1 MMLSQA
7 WALPSQNLESI
18 EYLEHQGSAAIEI
31 GFSESLQYLSHF
43 PLRAGTTLRIF
54 VGPRV
59 EVDLS
64 VDSLPYTQAM
74 RAPRSKEIPLSQVTF
89 KINEAG
95 EASVIVDFERVVKF
109 LVSPGR
115 RPNMLLIK
123 LPDHKISTRVQI
135 QRTGITQ
142 DKSSPAYK
150 LLALGRTALKKGDNK
165 RAIQIFTKM
174 LGLPASKERQE
185 ALELLGVSRQRN
197 GQHAHAKAMY
207 REYLKQYADTDGA
220 ARVKQRLSDLLHGQ
234 LKPKERLKVSKKAG
248 KKTTSRFYG
257 SFAQYYYRGQNS
269 TEETGTT
276 LSQSLLLNQL
286 SLSWRIRSTDYDVRN
301 FIYASHSH
309 DFLSTAGKPV
319 TPQTAYSQIKN
330 SRLGFSAR
338 LGRQT
343 GSKGGVLGKFD
354 GLQASYDVA
363 HSISVNAVGGYPVN
377 FTDKRSVQTTKPF
390 WGVGLEFDGGKSQV
404 DVLPYYI
411 RQDVDGIVDREAVGS
426 EFRYFGKGGNFYS
439 LVDYDIAYSDL
450 NIYLFRGQYNW
461 RKDTIFSLNFDYRN
475 SPLLFTSNALI
486 GRTDVSS
493 IDELLAILPE
503 DEIRDRAEERIGD
516 ATTLSIGVGHTFSPR
531 YQANADLTMAQQ
543 VFVIEDPVLGLSSDT
558 EVQVYFSA
566 QLIASRW
573 FNERDISVLGFRMSQ
588 TGSYDEV
595 SLSVSNRLPFRKDW
609 KFDTRFRVDIRQND
623 SGEELT
629 KYRPSIRMNYR
640 RTRGMNFEMELGV
653 ELWRYGGETNNI
665 DFQRTFANIGYRW
678 NF

>member
-1 MMLSQA
+1 MFSQA

-43 PLRAGTTLRIF
+43 PLRAGATLRIF
-54 VGPRV
+54 VGPRTA
-59 EVDLS
+59 VDLEI
-64 VDSLPYTQAM
+64 DSLPYTQAL
-74 RAPRSKEIPLSQVTF
+74 RAPDSKEIPLSQVTF

-95 EASVIVDFERVVKF
+95 EASVIVDFERVVKYT
-109 LVSPGR
+109 VSAGS
-115 RPNMLLIK
+115 RPNMLLIV
-123 LPDHKISTRVQI
+123 LPDHKITTHVQMKSAKI
-135 QRTGITQ
+135 IQ

-150 LLALGRTALKKGDNK
+150 LLVLGRTALKEGKNK

-174 LGLPASKERQE
+174 LGMPTSKERQE
-185 ALELLGVSRQRN
+185 ALELLGVARQRN
-197 GQHAHAKAMY
+197 GQQAHAKAMY
-207 REYLKQYADTDGA
+207 REYLKQYEDTDGA

-234 LKPKERLKVSKKAG
+234 LKPKARLKVSKKAD

-269 TEETGTT
+269 TEEAGTT
-276 LSQSLLLNQL
+276 VSQSLLLNQL
-286 SLSWRIRSTDYDVRN
+286 SLSWRIRSADYDIRN
-301 FIYASHSH
+301 FLYASHSH
-309 DFLSTAGKPV
+309 DFISTAGKPV

-363 HSISVNAVGGYPVN
+363 HSVSVNAVGGYPVN
-377 FTDKRSVQTTKPF
+377 FTDKRSVQTAKPF
-390 WGVGLEFDGGKSQV
+390 WGIGFELDGGRNQI
-404 DVLPYYI
+404 DILPYYI
-411 RQDVDGIVDREAVGS
+411 HQDIDGIVDREAVGS
-426 EFRYFGKGGNFYS
+426 EFRFFGKEGNFYA

-461 RKDTIFSLNFDYRN
+461 RKDTIFSLNFDFRN

-486 GRTDVSS
+486 GRTDVST
-493 IDELLAILPE
+493 IEELLLIRTE
-503 DEIRDRAEERIGD
+503 DEIRELAEARVGNS
-516 ATTLSIGVGHTFSPR
+516 TTLSAGVSHTFSPR
-531 YQANADLTMAQQ
+531 YQANADLTLAQQ
-543 VFVIEDPVLGLSSDT
+543 SFVIEDAVSGFLDADSEEQIYL
-558 EVQVYFSA
+558 SA

-609 KFDTRFRVDIRQND
+609 KFDTRFRVDMRQND
-623 SGEELT
+623 TGEDLT

-653 ELWRYGGETNNI
+653 ELWRYGGETNNT
-665 DFQRTFANIGYRW
+665 DFQRTFANMGYRW